1 MSHITKP
8 FKTIEQQIDILT
20 ERGLKIDDR
29 TEALHLMAC
38 YNYYR
43 LSGYTLTLRRSNQFS
58 YGVSLSDVM
67 QIYNFDAGLRA
78 ILLYALEYIEVSIRT
93 HIGYYHAQQYGPLGY
108 LQSDS
113 FINHER
119 FFKFK
124 QDFDAAIKEQ
134 SDREVFVHHHIV
146 NYSGEFPI
154 WVAVE
159 LLSFGTL
166 SRLFKNL
173 KKAEVQDKICSE
185 HYGLI
190 KADYIENWLQGLTIL
205 RNICAHRGRIYNRN
219 IHFSVKLSTKDK
231 RFLTAEGLEV
241 QKITKQLF
249 GYLFVMKKL
258 TDDSNVWSFFME
270 SFIAL
275 TKKYQFVDLKYYGF
289 PENWFALLN

>member
-1 MSHITKP
+1 MSHNTKP
-8 FKTIEQQIDILT
+8 FKTIEQQINILT

-29 TEALHLMAC
+29 TEAVHLMSC

-43 LSGYTLTLRRSNQFS
+43 LSGYTLTLRSDNQFS
-58 YGVSLSDVM
+58 DGVSISDVM
-67 QIYNFDAGLRA
+67 QIYNFNAGLRA
-78 ILLYALEYIEVSIRT
+78 LLLYALEYIEVSIRT

-113 FINHER
+113 FADYER

-134 SDREVFVHHHIV
+134 SDREVFVKHHIS

-159 LLSFGTL
+159 LLSFGAL

-173 KKAEVQDKICSE
+173 KREEVQDKICSE

-205 RNICAHRGRIYNRN
+205 RNICAHRGRIYYRN

-231 RFLTAEGLEV
+231 WFFATNGLDV
-241 QKITKQLF
+241 QKISKQLF

-258 TDDSNVWSFFME
+258 TDDTNVWSYFMDN
-270 SFIAL
+270 FISL
-275 TKKYQFVDLKYYGF
+275 TKKYPFVDLKYYGF
-289 PENWFALLN
+289 PENWFVLLN

>member
-1 MSHITKP
+1 MSHNTKP
-8 FKTIEQQIDILT
+8 FRTIEQQINILV

-29 TEALHLMAC
+29 TEAAHILSC

-43 LSGYTLTLRRSNQFS
+43 LSGYTLTLRRDDRFSN
-58 YGVSLSDVM
+58 GTSLNDVM
-67 QIYNFDAGLRA
+67 QIYNFDAELRSL
-78 ILLYALEYIEVSIRT
+78 LLYELEYIEVSIRT

-108 LQSDS
+108 LKSNS
-113 FINHER
+113 FIDCER
-119 FFKFK
+119 YIKFK
-124 QDFDAAIKEQ
+124 QDVDEAIKEQ
-134 SDREVFVHHHIV
+134 SDREVFVKHHLD
-146 NYSGEFPI
+146 NCDGEFPI
-154 WVAVE
+154 WVIVE

-173 KKAEVQDKICSE
+173 NKAEVQDRICSE

-231 RFLTAEGLEV
+231 RLLTANELMI
-241 QKITKQLF
+241 QKVSKQLF

-258 TDDSNVWSFFME
+258 IDDTNVWHSFME
-270 SFIAL
+270 NFTAL
-275 TKKYQFVDLKYYGF
+275 TKKYSFVDLKHYGF
-289 PENWFALLN
+289 PENWTMLLN